1 MVAVKLKPIKL
12 VLWWKGPSLL
22 CFVQCKQQRGQKC
35 WMWEEL
41 QWGRVKGGRAQALL
55 SAFSLSFKVM
65 HSRNAFSTP
74 PATELLSIYL
84 CFLSH
89 KEFPP
94 FPAAPSVRLR
104 TVTLTGSKRGPPPR
118 PNPSRPALRNGRT
131 SAPGAVSYCP
141 RGSGVGTSGRWRHRL
156 APGEGHTLSS
166 QNGGGGGE
174 QLPGER
180 GVRALRPLRAGS
192 VGLGGAARL
201 RWGSGSRCRGGGLGV
216 PGEPRG
222 RRGVGRGRLLPL
234 LSPSATQVL
243 GPRGLLSPSAPSP
256 APLVF
261 LRGSTATWAAS
272 KAERGEGVCL
282 GCVWLWASRGCGFC
296 RARTFPQLSQSG
308 KCIALSWAA
317 ILIFWKRASQW
328 L

>member
-35 WMWEEL
+35 WMWEL

-65 HSRNAFSTP
+65 HSRNAFSTL

-192 VGLGGAARL
+192 LGLEAPRGWDGAAGAAAGAGGWGCPESLGAGAVWGGAA
-201 RWGSGSRCRGGGLGV
+201 SSRFSA
-216 PGEPRG
+216 
-222 RRGVGRGRLLPL
+222 LLPL
-234 LSPSATQVL
+234 RSSAL
-243 GPRGLLSPSAPSP
+243 
-256 APLVF
+256 
-261 LRGSTATWAAS
+261 
-272 KAERGEGVCL
+272 GVCSPL
-282 GCVWLWASRGCGFC
+282 PRPHPHRW
-296 RARTFPQLSQSG
+296 FPSEAAQRPELRVKPSG
-308 KCIALSWAA
+308 GKESA
-317 ILIFWKRASQW
+317 
-328 L
+328 